1 LISCFGAAF
10 TSAAGFG
17 VATGPACGI
26 SVGSVTALRG
36 AAEAWG
42 LFCPGGRL
50 PVGLGVGP
58 PADRFGCD
66 SGWPGV
72 VAGLGA
78 IRFGGVPLGVLG
90 DPPGTF
96 ALGDDLSTGEP
107 GVVGFPT
114 GSGGEPPSVPEV
126 FTGGKAP
133 CLSEGFAPSRFG
145 GTGFFPAGAV
155 GEALGVTF
163 PFGEAALERFSLG
176 GAPAVPEGFATSRL
190 GGKSFFPAVAVLSE
204 AFGVTFPFGEC
215 ALEGF
220 AAGEAPGVPEAFAPS
235 RLGGMDLFPAAAAFG
250 KAFGVTFAFGERT
263 LGFNKLGGVFCPGAA
278 AGEPGA
284 PGNPV
289 TCPLLPICG
298 AKVVGFGKSFGGG
311 FCSAMVFLS
320 FSASW
325 GLTPCH
331 PFSTWGFAIRF

>member
-1 LISCFGAAF
+1 MISCFGAAAF

-26 SVGSVTALRG
+26 SVGSITALRG

-145 GTGFFPAGAV
+145 GTGFISAGAV
-155 GEALGVTF
+155 LGEALGVTF
-163 PFGEAALERFSLG
+163 PFGEPALERFSLG

-204 AFGVTFPFGEC
+204 
-215 ALEGF
+215 
-220 AAGEAPGVPEAFAPS
+220 
-235 RLGGMDLFPAAAAFG
+235 
-250 KAFGVTFAFGERT
+250 AFGVTFAFGERT

-298 AKVVGFGKSFGGG
+298 AKGVGLGKSFGGG

>member
-1 LISCFGAAF
+1 M
-10 TSAAGFG
+10 
-17 VATGPACGI
+17 ATGPACGI

-66 SGWPGV
+66 SGGPGV

-145 GTGFFPAGAV
+145 GTGFIPAGAV
-155 GEALGVTF
+155 LGEALGVTF
-163 PFGEAALERFSLG
+163 PFGEPALERFSPWRSTG
-176 GAPAVPEGFATSRL
+176 RSR
-190 GGKSFFPAVAVLSE
+190 SFRYKQI
-204 AFGVTFPFGEC
+204 GWKRPF
-215 ALEGF
+215 
-220 AAGEAPGVPEAFAPS
+220 
-235 RLGGMDLFPAAAAFG
+235 
-250 KAFGVTFAFGERT
+250 
-263 LGFNKLGGVFCPGAA
+263 
-278 AGEPGA
+278 
-284 PGNPV
+284 
-289 TCPLLPICG
+289 LLPLHS
-298 AKVVGFGKSFGGG
+298 AKHSE
-311 FCSAMVFLS
+311 
-320 FSASW
+320 
-325 GLTPCH
+325 
-331 PFSTWGFAIRF
+331 